1 MFNLLLSPGCHA
13 LRTTACCWRSPPQV
27 LLHAT
32 SKGAGW
38 TSCRRRDLLA
48 SGGSGLIGA
57 GSHVQP
63 VPPSLEFISFDVQC
77 VLRPRRPTRP
87 SPRRSDRL
95 RHPLEKRREYV
106 LSYVLNPGFAKPLGT
121 GPVWPVTSQIGP
133 ARFWFGPVP
142 NRLKFKIQIWI
153 QKNEKFPK
161 NPKNTSRCDESNG
174 VNFFQKF
181 VGVTYFSG
189 I

>member
-1 MFNLLLSPGCHA
+1 MFNLLHSPGCHA

-106 LSYVLNPGFAKPLGT
+106 LSYVLNPGFAKPLGPVRFDRLPVKPVRPGSGLGRYQT
-121 GPVWPVTSQIGP
+121 GPNS
-133 ARFWFGPVP
+133 
-142 NRLKFKIQIWI
+142 KFKFEFKKMKNS
-153 QKNEKFPK
+153 QKI
-161 NPKNTSRCDESNG
+161 PKNTSRCDESNG
-174 VNFFQKF
+174 VKF
-181 VGVTYFSG
+181 SKKFIHLV
-189 I
+189 